1 MSDQQEILPETLM
14 SQPTDSLPT
23 PSSAHRGSDPN
34 GVGFVSGMA
43 LATGDLRQNDRETP
57 VASAEPLTDEP
68 LIPGHRGSDPEDQ
81 AGLLAT
87 LPDFRAHHRSLL
99 RICMGILL
107 FILSVQW
114 ITVALQRPEPLK
126 LHRGD
131 TFRQQF
137 RVDVNHST
145 WVEWMQLEG
154 IGISMAHR
162 IVADRTLNG
171 PFHSIDDV
179 ARVPGIGD
187 TTLDQIRPWLTMGHD
202 LSTAQSLESTQ
213 NVANKQ
219 RALDRKPSQIRSG
232 EALRR

>member
-14 SQPTDSLPT
+14 SQPTNSLPT
-23 PSSAHRGSDPN
+23 PSSAHRDSDPN

-43 LATGDLRQNDRETP
+43 LATGDVRHNDQETP
-57 VASAEPLTDEP
+57 AASAEPLTEES
-68 LIPGHRGSDPEDQ
+68 LISRHRGSDPEDQ

-87 LPDFRAHHRSLL
+87 LPDFRAQHRSLL
-99 RICMGILL
+99 RICMVILL
-107 FILSVQW
+107 IILSVQW

-137 RVDVNHST
+137 RVDVNQST

-202 LSTAQSLESTQ
+202 LSTPQSFESPQ
-213 NVANKQ
+213 KFGDKQ
-219 RALDRKPSQIRSG
+219 PAPDRKPSPIRG
-232 EALRR
+232 GKTLRR

>member
-1 MSDQQEILPETLM
+1 MSDQQEILPDALV
-14 SQPTDSLPT
+14 SQPADSPA
-23 PSSAHRGSDPN
+23 PASSAN
-34 GVGFVSGMA
+34 
-43 LATGDLRQNDRETP
+43 
-57 VASAEPLTDEP
+57 
-68 LIPGHRGSDPEDQ
+68 RGSDPEDQ

-87 LPDFRAHHRSLL
+87 LPDFRAHHRGLL
-99 RICMGILL
+99 RICMAVLL
-107 FILSVQW
+107 IILSVQW
-114 ITVALQRPEPLK
+114 VTVALQRPEPLK
-126 LHRGD
+126 LRRGD

-202 LSTAQSLESTQ
+202 LSTPQSLESTQ
-213 NVANKQ
+213 NVADEQ
-219 RALDRKPSQIRSG
+219 SALNRKPSPIRG
-232 EALRR
+232 REALRR

>member
-1 MSDQQEILPETLM
+1 MSVQQEIPPETLAG
-14 SQPTDSLPT
+14 QPAS
-23 PSSAHRGSDPN
+23 PSPSPPANRG
-34 GVGFVSGMA
+34 F
-43 LATGDLRQNDRETP
+43 
-57 VASAEPLTDEP
+57 
-68 LIPGHRGSDPEDQ
+68 DPEDQ

-87 LPDFRAHHRSLL
+87 LPDFRAHHRGLL
-99 RICMGILL
+99 RICMAILL
-107 FILSVQW
+107 IILSVQW
-114 ITVALQRPEPLK
+114 VTVALQRPEPLK

-179 ARVPGIGD
+179 ARVPGIGN

-202 LSTAQSLESTQ
+202 LSTPQSLESTQ
-213 NVANKQ
+213 NATNEQ
-219 RALDRKPSQIRSG
+219 QALDRKPSPIRG
-232 EALRR
+232 GKNLRK

>member
-1 MSDQQEILPETLM
+1 MADQQEILPETLM
-14 SQPTDSLPT
+14 SQPTDSPAT
-23 PSSAHRGSDPN
+23 PPSAHRGSDPN
-34 GVGFVSGMA
+34 GVDVPRRMA
-43 LATGDLRQNDRETP
+43 LFPRDLRHNDRETP
-57 VASAEPLTDEP
+57 AASAEPLTEESLVP
-68 LIPGHRGSDPEDQ
+68 RHRSSDPEDQ

-87 LPDFRAHHRSLL
+87 LPDFRTHHRSLL

-107 FILSVQW
+107 MILSVQW

-126 LHRGD
+126 LHRGE

-137 RVDVNHST
+137 RVDVNQST

-202 LSTAQSLESTQ
+202 LSTPQSLESTQ
-213 NVANKQ
+213 NAAYEQ
-219 RALDRKPSQIRSG
+219 QALDRKP
-232 EALRR
+232 

>member
-1 MSDQQEILPETLM
+1 MSDQQEIRPRPLV
-14 SQPTDSLPT
+14 SQPADSPASV
-23 PSSAHRGSDPN
+23 PS
-34 GVGFVSGMA
+34 V
-43 LATGDLRQNDRETP
+43 LQ
-57 VASAEPLTDEP
+57 
-68 LIPGHRGSDPEDQ
+68 GSDPEDQ

-87 LPDFRAHHRSLL
+87 LPDFRAHHRRLL
-99 RICMGILL
+99 RICMVILL
-107 FILSVQW
+107 IILSAQW
-114 ITVALQRPEPLK
+114 ITVALQRPEPVK

-171 PFHSIDDV
+171 PFQCIDDV

-202 LSTAQSLESTQ
+202 LSTPQSLESTQ
-213 NVANKQ
+213 NVAGEQ
-219 RALDRKPSQIRSG
+219 QTLERKPPQVPGG
-232 EALRR
+232 ESLRR

>member
-1 MSDQQEILPETLM
+1 MSDHQEILPETLV
-14 SQPTDSLPT
+14 SPTADSPPT
-23 PSSAHRGSDPN
+23 PHSAHRGSDPN
-34 GVGFVSGMA
+34 GVDLVSGMV
-43 LATGDLRQNDRETP
+43 LATSDLRHNDGETP
-57 VASAEPLTDEP
+57 AASAEPFTEES
-68 LIPGHRGSDPEDQ
+68 LIPRDRGSDPEDQ

-107 FILSVQW
+107 IILSVQW
-114 ITVALQRPEPLK
+114 GTVALQHPEPLQIQ
-126 LHRGD
+126 RGD

-137 RVDVNHST
+137 RVDVNNAT

-171 PFHSIDDV
+171 PFQSIDDV

-202 LSTAQSLESTQ
+202 LSTPQSLESTQ
-213 NVANKQ
+213 NVANEQ
-219 RALDRKPSQIRSG
+219 QALDRRPSPIRGG

>member
-1 MSDQQEILPETLM
+1 MPDKQEIVPETLT
-14 SQPTDSLPT
+14 SQPADSLAPS
-23 PSSAHRGSDPN
+23 PSSPSPSTHQDS
-34 GVGFVSGMA
+34 
-43 LATGDLRQNDRETP
+43 E
-57 VASAEPLTDEP
+57 
-68 LIPGHRGSDPEDQ
+68 PEDQ

-87 LPDFRAHHRSLL
+87 LPDFRVQHRSLL

-107 FILSVQW
+107 IILSVQW

-171 PFHSIDDV
+171 PFHSIDEV

-202 LSTAQSLESTQ
+202 LSTPQSLESTQ
-213 NVANKQ
+213 NVTDEQ
-219 RALDRKPSQIRSG
+219 QALDRKPSPIRGG
-232 EALRR
+232 ENLRRQTGR

>member
-1 MSDQQEILPETLM
+1 MSDEQKIVAETLV
-14 SQPTDSLPT
+14 SLPVDSRS
-23 PSSAHRGSDPN
+23 PSPSPHQDS
-34 GVGFVSGMA
+34 
-43 LATGDLRQNDRETP
+43 E
-57 VASAEPLTDEP
+57 
-68 LIPGHRGSDPEDQ
+68 PEDQ

-87 LPDFRAHHRSLL
+87 LPDFRSHHRGVL

-107 FILSVQW
+107 IILSVQW
-114 ITVALQRPEPLK
+114 VIVALQRPEPLK

-171 PFHSIDDV
+171 PFQSIDDLT
-179 ARVPGIGD
+179 RVPGIGKA
-187 TTLDQIRPWLTMGHD
+187 TLDQIRPWLTMGHD
-202 LSTAQSLESTQ
+202 FSKPQSFESSH
-213 NVANKQ
+213 NVADEHQ
-219 RALDRKPSQIRSG
+219 AFDRKPSQIRTG
-232 EALRR
+232 ETLRR

>member
-1 MSDQQEILPETLM
+1 MSDQQEIVPETLI
-14 SQPTDSLPT
+14 SQPADSPA
-23 PSSAHRGSDPN
+23 PSPSAHRS
-34 GVGFVSGMA
+34 
-43 LATGDLRQNDRETP
+43 
-57 VASAEPLTDEP
+57 
-68 LIPGHRGSDPEDQ
+68 SDPEDQ

-107 FILSVQW
+107 IILSVQW
-114 ITVALQRPEPLK
+114 VTVAMQRPEPLQIQ
-126 LHRGD
+126 RGD

-137 RVDVNHST
+137 RVDVNNAK

-162 IVADRTLNG
+162 IVADRSLNG
-171 PFHSIDDV
+171 PFQSIDDV

-202 LSTAQSLESTQ
+202 LSTSQSLESTQ
-213 NVANKQ
+213 NVADEQ
-219 RALDRKPSQIRSG
+219 QALDRKPSQFRAG
-232 EALRR
+232 ETLRR

>member
-1 MSDQQEILPETLM
+1 LRRFLT
-14 SQPTDSLPT
+14 
-23 PSSAHRGSDPN
+23 SARITA
-34 GVGFVSGMA
+34 VCC
-43 LATGDLRQNDRETP
+43 E
-57 VASAEPLTDEP
+57 SAW
-68 LIPGHRGSDPEDQ
+68 R
-81 AGLLAT
+81 
-87 LPDFRAHHRSLL
+87 
-99 RICMGILL
+99 ILL
-107 FILSVQW
+107 IILSVQW
-114 ITVALQRPEPLK
+114 VTVALQRPEPLK

-137 RVDVNHST
+137 RVDVNQST

-202 LSTAQSLESTQ
+202 LSTPQSLESTQ
-213 NVANKQ
+213 NVADEQ
-219 RALDRKPSQIRSG
+219 QALEP
-232 EALRR
+232 EAITNPRRRNSP